1 MRIRN
6 LGPKLSGAPAPGE
19 VGEVDDDLGE
29 LMLAK
34 GYAERVDR
42 LENRLKVSSSSADF
56 RQWPAAAQIDAFA
69 NGAVTDAA
77 EGS

>member
-42 LENRLKVSSSSADF
+42 LDARLRSASSADF
-56 RQWPAAAQIDAFA
+56 PMWPAAAQVDALA
-69 NGAVTDAA
+69 NGVVTGPDG
-77 EGS
+77 GS